1 MITWKNQQQ
10 DVITELE
17 DNMGYKTPDLKEDI
31 KDALAEYLNDNGYR
45 DWHWRNRSERM
56 EEISEIIDKHF
67 EKIER

>member
-1 MITWKNQQQ
+1 
-10 DVITELE
+10 
-17 DNMGYKTPDLKEDI
+17 MGYKTPDLKEDI